1 MVTSGQRASRT
12 KEKTKEVGAFYIML
26 YHFNIMNRCHELRS
40 VMAHVQAMHSKL
52 RNKSFRVTPVV
63 ATAIDRRIPIVDKI
77 LRPYTDE
84 SNVPREALGDFIR
97 MFL

>member
-1 MVTSGQRASRT
+1 V
-12 KEKTKEVGAFYIML
+12 
-26 YHFNIMNRCHELRS
+26 
-40 VMAHVQAMHSKL
+40 L

-63 ATAIDRRIPIVDKI
+63 ATAIDRRILIVDKI
-77 LRPYTDE
+77 LRPHADE